1 MQKIKENIK
10 AAADYIH
17 RTIKQTT
24 EIGMLLGS
32 GMAAITQYI
41 KQPIIIPYDD
51 IPFFP
56 RVKKRSDGKIIFC
69 EWQEKKA
76 LIFIDRLH
84 FYQGYSYRDIT
95 YPIWLIKELN
105 ASLLISVNTSGA
117 LNKSF
122 SVGDVMVVRDHINL
136 MGNNPLLAI
145 PFEERNPQF
154 LDLSSAYDSNL
165 ISICHK
171 AAKAINMPLKEGVLA
186 ALTGPCYETPAE
198 VRMLQRAGAD
208 AACMSSIPEVIMAN
222 YCNIKVLALSLIAN
236 KAADHGNDKITHQSV
251 LKAAGQFQH
260 KIYNLLTKLFTMI

>member
-1 MQKIKENIK
+1 MQKIKDNIK
-10 AAADYIH
+10 AAADYIQ
-17 RTIKQTT
+17 RTVNQTS
-24 EIGMLLGS
+24 EIGILLGS
-32 GMAAITQYI
+32 GMTAIMPYI
-41 KQPIIIPYDD
+41 KQSIIIPYDD

-56 RVKKRSDGKIIFC
+56 RTKKRSDGKIIFC
-69 EWQEKKA
+69 KWQGKKA

-84 FYQGYSYRDIT
+84 FYQGYSFMEIT

-105 ASLLISVNTSGA
+105 SFLLISVNTSGA

-165 ISICHK
+165 ISTCHK

-198 VRMLQRAGAD
+198 VRMLQRIGAD
-208 AACMSSIPEVIMAN
+208 AVSMSSIPEVIMAN
-222 YCNIKVLALSLIAN
+222 YHNLKVLALSLIAN
-236 KAADHGNDKITHQSV
+236 KAANQGTDKITHQSV
-251 LKAAGQFQH
+251 LEVAGQFQH
-260 KIYNLLTKLFTMI
+260 KIYDLLTKLFTMI